1 MNRQKNHPLCQTYKG
16 PLWEKWMCEFKGGKI
31 IEVGNTWI
39 LLLICSVTLCWKDR
53 VSYLS
58 SSKTFHIYFELYSAL
73 LCERWTVFRKVTFT
87 ANFRFVTPLK
97 IADLA
102 CDLMHYIETRNVV
115 FHFSL
120 NGCCCA
126 FIIFSIWNTIMQF
139 VSCKKQKSGA
149 CIWCYPKLDRHSKD
163 CCFYS
168 LSSSE
173 GILKPAYTFCVDW
186 VCSKEEGSKQRS
198 LGSVVQ
204 NPIALIIG
212 QSTNQYSKHINHKGG
227 YDSMKDNVQHME
239 ADRVQASCQ
248 EVVQPADTRGE

>member
-1 MNRQKNHPLCQTYKG
+1 MQKHPPLCQTYKG
-16 PLWEKWMCEFKGGKI
+16 PLWEKQMCEFKGGKI

-115 FHFSL
+115 FRFSL

-126 FIIFSIWNTIMQF
+126 LITFSIWDTIMQF

-149 CIWCYPKLDRHSKD
+149 CICCYPKLDRHSKLRLLFLFAEFIRRD
-163 CCFYS
+163 FKTCLHFLCGLGVQQRRGQQAKKS
-168 LSSSE
+168 WE
-173 GILKPAYTFCVDW
+173 R
-186 VCSKEEGSKQRS
+186 GSKSYRS
-198 LGSVVQ
+198 HHRPVHQSV
-204 NPIALIIG
+204 
-212 QSTNQYSKHINHKGG
+212 
-227 YDSMKDNVQHME
+227 
-239 ADRVQASCQ
+239 
-248 EVVQPADTRGE
+248 